1 MLERDVFSQRH
12 KKGESIALHEFLYP
26 LVQGYDSVA
35 LKADVELGGTD
46 QKFNLLVGRHLQ
58 EAFGQEPQIVLTMP
72 LLEGLDGVNKMSK
85 SLGNYVAIADAP
97 EIMFGKL
104 MSISDELMWRYF
116 ELLSFK
122 PLPEIKALKRRVID
136 GGNPR
141 DIKVELA
148 KEIVARFHDPRA
160 AERAHAEFVARF
172 RAKTLPTDLQV
183 KCLQKV
189 QAGELWFEKAL
200 TDSFLCAR
208 RVALTQR
215 EGQLVSLLSQGLK
228 NKEIATTLMISEG
241 TVKVYL
247 SRLFQ
252 KVGVKDR
259 FELALF
265 GLKNLTTGQLPV
277 GEKGQRA
284 SAIPGLRSLVLDRPA
299 ERIEAPIRFAAPLRP
314 VVSRY

>member
-1 MLERDVFSQRH
+1 MTRIL
-12 KKGESIALHEFLYP
+12 LY
-26 LVQGYDSVA
+26 
-35 LKADVELGGTD
+35 
-46 QKFNLLVGRHLQ
+46 
-58 EAFGQEPQIVLTMP
+58 
-72 LLEGLDGVNKMSK
+72 
-85 SLGNYVAIADAP
+85 
-97 EIMFGKL
+97 
-104 MSISDELMWRYF
+104 SDEPILCKGLESVLRQVEGF
-116 ELLSFK
+116 ELL
-122 PLPEIKALKRRVID
+122 PTCGALPSLLEQMARHAPDLVLMDLTSEVTFGVLSDMKHTLAHTRIVLWVNAIST
-136 GGNPR
+136 
-141 DIKVELA
+141 ELA
-148 KEIVARFHDPRA
+148 FQAMGLGVRGILR
-160 AERAHAEFVARF
+160 
-172 RAKTLPTDLQV
+172 KTLPTDLQV

-265 GLKNLTTGQLPV
+265 GLKNLTTGQIPV
-277 GEKGQRA
+277 GDKSHRP
-284 SAIPGLRSLVLDRPA
+284 SAMPGLRSLVLDRPL
-299 ERIEAPIRFAAPLRP
+299 ERAEAPTRFPTQLRP
-314 VVSRY
+314 VASRHY

>member
-1 MLERDVFSQRH
+1 MIAANWQAVWLERWRMMTRILLYSDEPILA
-12 KKGESIALHEFLYP
+12 KGLESVLRQVEGFDLLP
-26 LVQGYDSVA
+26 TCSTVSSLMEQMTQGLPDLVLMDLTPEITFAVLSDMKHA
-35 LKADVELGGTD
+35 MMHSK
-46 QKFNLLVGRHLQ
+46 
-58 EAFGQEPQIVLTMP
+58 IVLW
-72 LLEGLDGVNKMSK
+72 VN
-85 SLGNYVAIADAP
+85 
-97 EIMFGKL
+97 
-104 MSISDELMWRYF
+104 SIST
-116 ELLSFK
+116 
-122 PLPEIKALKRRVID
+122 
-136 GGNPR
+136 
-141 DIKVELA
+141 ELA
-148 KEIVARFHDPRA
+148 FQAMGLGVRGILR
-160 AERAHAEFVARF
+160 
-172 RAKTLPTDLQV
+172 KTLPTDLQV

-189 QAGELWFEKAL
+189 QVGELWFEKAL

-277 GEKGQRA
+277 GEKGQRPNA
-284 SAIPGLRSLVLDRPA
+284 GAMPGLRSLVLERPQERA
-299 ERIEAPIRFAAPLRP
+299 EPQTRTFPTPLRP
-314 VVSRY
+314 VAGSRY

>member
-1 MLERDVFSQRH
+1 MEQLAQGAPD
-12 KKGESIALHEFLYP
+12 
-26 LVQGYDSVA
+26 LVLMDLSPEITFAVLTEMKHA
-35 LKADVELGGTD
+35 TTNCK
-46 QKFNLLVGRHLQ
+46 
-58 EAFGQEPQIVLTMP
+58 IVLWVT
-72 LLEGLDGVNKMSK
+72 
-85 SLGNYVAIADAP
+85 
-97 EIMFGKL
+97 
-104 MSISDELMWRYF
+104 SIST
-116 ELLSFK
+116 
-122 PLPEIKALKRRVID
+122 
-136 GGNPR
+136 
-141 DIKVELA
+141 ELA
-148 KEIVARFHDPRA
+148 FQAMGLGVRGILR
-160 AERAHAEFVARF
+160 
-172 RAKTLPTDLQV
+172 KTLPTELQV

-228 NKEIATTLMISEG
+228 NKEIATLMISEG

-277 GEKGQRA
+277 GDKGHRTI
-284 SAIPGLRSLVLDRPA
+284 SMPGLRSLVLERPA
-299 ERIEAPIRFAAPLRP
+299 EHAEAPARFAAPLRP
-314 VVSRY
+314 VASRHY

>member
-1 MLERDVFSQRH
+1 MTRVL
-12 KKGESIALHEFLYP
+12 LY
-26 LVQGYDSVA
+26 
-35 LKADVELGGTD
+35 
-46 QKFNLLVGRHLQ
+46 
-58 EAFGQEPQIVLTMP
+58 
-72 LLEGLDGVNKMSK
+72 
-85 SLGNYVAIADAP
+85 
-97 EIMFGKL
+97 
-104 MSISDELMWRYF
+104 SDEPILAKGLESVLRQVEGF
-116 ELLSFK
+116 ELLPASNSLASLMEQMTQGS
-122 PLPEIKALKRRVID
+122 PDLVLMDLTPEITFAVLSDMKHAMMQSKIVLWVNTIST
-136 GGNPR
+136 
-141 DIKVELA
+141 ELA
-148 KEIVARFHDPRA
+148 FQAMGLGVRGILR
-160 AERAHAEFVARF
+160 
-172 RAKTLPTDLQV
+172 KTLPTDLQV

-189 QAGELWFEKAL
+189 QSGELWFEKAL

-277 GEKGQRA
+277 GERGQPLGA
-284 SAIPGLRSLVLDRPA
+284 SDMPSMRTLVLDRPF
-299 ERIEAPIRFAAPLRP
+299 EQPRVEP
-314 VVSRY
+314 VHFT

>member
-1 MLERDVFSQRH
+1 MTRVL
-12 KKGESIALHEFLYP
+12 LY
-26 LVQGYDSVA
+26 
-35 LKADVELGGTD
+35 
-46 QKFNLLVGRHLQ
+46 
-58 EAFGQEPQIVLTMP
+58 
-72 LLEGLDGVNKMSK
+72 
-85 SLGNYVAIADAP
+85 
-97 EIMFGKL
+97 
-104 MSISDELMWRYF
+104 SDEPILAKGLESVLRQIEGF
-116 ELLSFK
+116 ELLPTSNTLSSLMEQISQGA
-122 PLPEIKALKRRVID
+122 PDLVLMDLTAEITFAVLSDMKHAMNRSRIVLWVNNIST
-136 GGNPR
+136 
-141 DIKVELA
+141 ELA
-148 KEIVARFHDPRA
+148 FQAMGLGVRGILR
-160 AERAHAEFVARF
+160 
-172 RAKTLPTDLQV
+172 KTLPTELQV

-189 QAGELWFEKAL
+189 QSGELWFEKAL

-277 GEKGQRA
+277 GEKGQRLGA
-284 SAIPGLRSLVLDRPA
+284 SSMPGLRSLVLDRPM
-299 ERIEAPIRFAAPLRP
+299 EPQRVQQEPQRFGPPLRP
-314 VVSRY
+314 IVNRY

>member
-1 MLERDVFSQRH
+1 MTRVL
-12 KKGESIALHEFLYP
+12 LY
-26 LVQGYDSVA
+26 
-35 LKADVELGGTD
+35 
-46 QKFNLLVGRHLQ
+46 
-58 EAFGQEPQIVLTMP
+58 
-72 LLEGLDGVNKMSK
+72 
-85 SLGNYVAIADAP
+85 
-97 EIMFGKL
+97 
-104 MSISDELMWRYF
+104 SDEPILAKGLESVLRQIEGF
-116 ELLSFK
+116 ELLPTSNTLSSLMEQITQGA
-122 PLPEIKALKRRVID
+122 PDLVLMDLTAEITFAVLSDMKHAMNRSRIVLWVNNIST
-136 GGNPR
+136 
-141 DIKVELA
+141 ELA
-148 KEIVARFHDPRA
+148 FQAMGLGVRGILR
-160 AERAHAEFVARF
+160 
-172 RAKTLPTDLQV
+172 KTLPTELQV

-189 QAGELWFEKAL
+189 QSGELWFEKAL

-277 GEKGQRA
+277 GEKGQRIGA
-284 SAIPGLRSLVLDRPA
+284 SSMPGLRSLVLDRPL
-299 ERIEAPIRFAAPLRP
+299 EPQRVQQEPQRFGPPLRP
-314 VVSRY
+314 IVNRY

>member
-1 MLERDVFSQRH
+1 MCQ
-12 KKGESIALHEFLYP
+12 
-26 LVQGYDSVA
+26 
-35 LKADVELGGTD
+35 VET
-46 QKFNLLVGRHLQ
+46 
-58 EAFGQEPQIVLTMP
+58 
-72 LLEGLDGVNKMSK
+72 
-85 SLGNYVAIADAP
+85 
-97 EIMFGKL
+97 
-104 MSISDELMWRYF
+104 F
-116 ELLSFK
+116 ELLPSCNTVTGLIEQMSQGV
-122 PLPEIKALKRRVID
+122 PDLVLMDLTPEITFAVLSEMQHAMQSTKIVLWVNSIST
-136 GGNPR
+136 
-141 DIKVELA
+141 ELA
-148 KEIVARFHDPRA
+148 FQAMGLGVRGILR
-160 AERAHAEFVARF
+160 
-172 RAKTLPTDLQV
+172 KTLATDLQV

-265 GLKNLTTGQLPV
+265 GLKNLTTGQLPISDKSHR
-277 GEKGQRA
+277 GA
-284 SAIPGLRSLVLDRPA
+284 SAGMPGLRSLVLEKPMDRADTPV
-299 ERIEAPIRFAAPLRP
+299 RFPTPLRP
-314 VVSRY
+314 LASRF